1 MVRLDEAAVINTGLV
16 TARKQARGVS
26 DSVIQYKLLNLKAIN
41 SKGFI
46 EDSLLDDFET
56 LEEIKPTYIT
66 QMGDIVVRLTFP
78 FTAVLIDEMHTGL
91 IIPSHFVVIRTN
103 AKKIIPEYLFW
114 LLNTE
119 KVRQQLQQNISS
131 TMIGTVKPMS
141 YASLNIQKITLEEQ
155 RKIAEIYLL
164 SKTELML
171 LDQLFRQKELY
182 YKTAID
188 KIQKE
193 MRKNYENN
201 KE

>member
-1 MVRLDEAAVINTGLV
+1 MRLDEAAVINTGLV

-26 DSVIQYKLLNLKAIN
+26 DSIIQYKLLNLKAIN

-46 EDSLLDDFET
+46 EDSLLDNFET
-56 LEEIKPTYIT
+56 LEEIKPIYIT
-66 QMGDIVVRLTFP
+66 RVGDIVVRLTFP
-78 FTAVLIDEMHTGL
+78 FTAVLIDEMHTGM
-91 IIPSHFVVIRTN
+91 IVPSHFVVIRTN

-131 TMIGTVKPMS
+131 TMIGTVKPMT
-141 YASLNIQKITLEEQ
+141 YAALNIQQITLEEQ
-155 RKIAEIYLL
+155 RKIADIYLL
-164 SKTELML
+164 SKKELML
-171 LDQLFRQKELY
+171 LDQLMRQKELY
-182 YKTAID
+182 YKIAID

>member
-1 MVRLDEAAVINTGLV
+1 MRLDEAAVINTGLV

-26 DSVIQYKLLNLKAIN
+26 DSIIQYKLLNLKAIN

-56 LEEIKPTYIT
+56 LEEIKPIYIT
-66 QMGDIVVRLTFP
+66 RMGDIVVRLTFP
-78 FTAVLIDEMHTGL
+78 FTAVLIDEMHTGM
-91 IIPSHFVVIRTN
+91 IVPSHFVVIRTN
-103 AKKIIPEYLFW
+103 VKKIIPEYLFW

-131 TMIGTVKPMS
+131 TMIGTVKPMA
-141 YASLNIQKITLEEQ
+141 YAALNIQQITLEEQ
-155 RKIAEIYLL
+155 RKIADIYLL
-164 SKTELML
+164 SKKNLML
-171 LDQLFRQKELY
+171 LNQLITQKELY

-193 MRKNYENN
+193 MRKNYEDN

>member
-26 DSVIQYKLLNLKAIN
+26 DSIIQYKLLNLKAIN

-46 EDSLLDDFET
+46 EDSFLDDFGT
-56 LEEIKPTYIT
+56 LEEIKPIYIT
-66 QMGDIVVRLTFP
+66 RMGDIVARLTFP

-91 IIPSHFVVIRTN
+91 IVPSHFVVIRTN
-103 AKKIIPEYLFW
+103 AKIIIPEYLFW

-131 TMIGTVKPMS
+131 TMIGTVKPMT
-141 YASLNIQKITLEEQ
+141 YAALNIQQITLEEQ
-155 RKIAEIYLL
+155 RKIADIYLL
-164 SKTELML
+164 SKTEMML
-171 LDQLFRQKELY
+171 LDQLLRQKELY

-193 MRKNYENN
+193 MRKNHENN

>member
-1 MVRLDEAAVINTGLV
+1 MRLDEAAVINTGLV

-26 DSVIQYKLLNLKAIN
+26 DSIIQYKLLNLKAIN

-46 EDSLLDDFET
+46 EDSFLDDFGT
-56 LEEIKPTYIT
+56 LEEIKPIYIT
-66 QMGDIVVRLTFP
+66 RMGDIVVRLTFP

-91 IIPSHFVVIRTN
+91 IVPSHFVVIRTN
-103 AKKIIPEYLFW
+103 AKIIIPEYLFW

-131 TMIGTVKPMS
+131 TMIGTVKPMT
-141 YASLNIQKITLEEQ
+141 YAALNIQQITLEEQ
-155 RKIAEIYLL
+155 RKIADIYLL
-164 SKTELML
+164 SKTEMML
-171 LDQLFRQKELY
+171 LDQLLRQKELY

-193 MRKNYENN
+193 MRKNHENN